1 MITKEIQVNG
11 TVFRL
16 TLTDPIISQ
25 VKNLK
30 SLYNTA
36 YEDPESFE
44 QLSTEISSVIQEIS
58 TAIEPKAD
66 DTHLDSLIQEIIK
79 TVDDK
84 TAEIKKISS
93 EKIGE
98 KQPENLDIK
107 NKFFIFYN

>member
-1 MITKEIQVNG
+1 MITKEIQVDG
-11 TVFRL
+11 IVFRL
-16 TLTDPIISQ
+16 TLTDLIIGQ

-84 TAEIKKISS
+84 TAEIKKISN
-93 EKIGE
+93 EKIG
-98 KQPENLDIK
+98 KK
-107 NKFFIFYN
+107 TYKKTKRKK

>member
-16 TLTDPIISQ
+16 TLTDPIIGQ

-58 TAIEPKAD
+58 TAIEPKPD
-66 DTHLDSLIQEIIK
+66 DTYLDSLIQEIIK

-84 TAEIKKISS
+84 TAEIKNVSS
-93 EKIGE
+93 EKKAG
-98 KQPENLDIK
+98 KK
-107 NKFFIFYN
+107 TRKSRHKK

>member
-16 TLTDPIISQ
+16 TLTDPIIGQ

-84 TAEIKKISS
+84 TAEIKKISN
-93 EKIGE
+93 EKID
-98 KQPENLDIK
+98 KKITK
-107 NKFFIFYN
+107 KSRHKK

>member
-1 MITKEIQVNG
+1 MITKEIQVSG
-11 TVFRL
+11 ITFRL

-30 SLYNTA
+30 ALYNTA

-58 TAIEPKAD
+58 TAIEPKPD

-84 TAEIKKISS
+84 TAEIKKISN
-93 EKIGE
+93 EKIE
-98 KQPENLDIK
+98 KK
-107 NKFFIFYN
+107 TTKKSRRKK

>member
-1 MITKEIQVNG
+1 MITKEILVNG
-11 TVFRL
+11 ITFRL

-84 TAEIKKISS
+84 TAEIKKISN
-93 EKIGE
+93 EKTEE
-98 KQPENLDIK
+98 KTARK
-107 NKFFIFYN
+107 SRRKK

>member
-16 TLTDPIISQ
+16 TLTDPIIGQ

-84 TAEIKKISS
+84 TAEIKKISN

-98 KQPENLDIK
+98 KTTRKSIRK
-107 NKFFIFYN
+107 K

>member
-11 TVFRL
+11 ITFRL
-16 TLTDPIISQ
+16 TLTDPIINQ

-44 QLSTEISSVIQEIS
+44 QLSTEISAAIQEIS

-66 DTHLDSLIQEIIK
+66 DAYLDSLIQEIIK

-84 TAEIKKISS
+84 LHKLKKSQM
-93 EKIGE
+93 K
-98 KQPENLDIK
+98 K
-107 NKFFIFYN
+107 

>member
-1 MITKEIQVNG
+1 MITKEIQVSG
-11 TVFRL
+11 ITFRL
-16 TLTDPIISQ
+16 TLTDSIITQ

-84 TAEIKKISS
+84 TAEIKNISS
-93 EKIGE
+93 EKIDG
-98 KQPENLDIK
+98 KTTRK
-107 NKFFIFYN
+107 SRHKK

>member
-44 QLSTEISSVIQEIS
+44 QLRTEISSVIQEIS

-84 TAEIKKISS
+84 TAEIKKISN
-93 EKIGE
+93 EKIGG
-98 KQPENLDIK
+98 KTTRK
-107 NKFFIFYN
+107 SKRKK

>member
-66 DTHLDSLIQEIIK
+66 DAHLDNLIQEIIK

-93 EKIGE
+93 ENTGE
-98 KQPENLDIK
+98 KITK
-107 NKFFIFYN
+107 KSRRKK

>member
-16 TLTDPIISQ
+16 TLTDLIIGQ

-66 DTHLDSLIQEIIK
+66 DTHLDSLIQEMIK

-93 EKIGE
+93 EKIG
-98 KQPENLDIK
+98 KK
-107 NKFFIFYN
+107 TTRKSRHKK

>member
-16 TLTDPIISQ
+16 TLTDLIIGQ

-44 QLSTEISSVIQEIS
+44 QLSTEISNVIQEIS
-58 TAIEPKAD
+58 TAVEPKPD

-84 TAEIKKISS
+84 TAEIKNTSS
-93 EKIGE
+93 EKIRG
-98 KQPENLDIK
+98 KTTRK
-107 NKFFIFYN
+107 SRHKK

>member
-11 TVFRL
+11 ISFRL

-44 QLSTEISSVIQEIS
+44 QLSTEISNVIQEIS

-93 EKIGE
+93 EKIG
-98 KQPENLDIK
+98 KK
-107 NKFFIFYN
+107 TTRKSRHKK

>member
-11 TVFRL
+11 ITFRL
-16 TLTDPIISQ
+16 TLTDHIISQ

-44 QLSTEISSVIQEIS
+44 QLSTEISNSIQEIS
-58 TAIEPKAD
+58 TAIEPRAD
-66 DTHLDSLIQEIIK
+66 DAYLDVLIQKIIE

-84 TAEIKKISS
+84 TAELKKVSN
-93 EKIGE
+93 EKIE
-98 KQPENLDIK
+98 KK
-107 NKFFIFYN
+107 GTKKTRRKK

>member
-1 MITKEIQVNG
+1 MIIKEIQVNG

-16 TLTDPIISQ
+16 TLTDPIINQ

-36 YEDPESFE
+36 YEDSESFE
-44 QLSTEISSVIQEIS
+44 QLGTEISSVIQEIS

-66 DTHLDSLIQEIIK
+66 DAHLDSLIQEIIK

-84 TAEIKKISS
+84 TAEIKKITN
-93 EKIGE
+93 EKIG
-98 KQPENLDIK
+98 KK
-107 NKFFIFYN
+107 TTKKSRRKK

>member
-44 QLSTEISSVIQEIS
+44 QLSTEISNVIQEIS

-84 TAEIKKISS
+84 TAEIKNTSS
-93 EKIGE
+93 EKIRG
-98 KQPENLDIK
+98 KTTRK
-107 NKFFIFYN
+107 SRHKK

>member
-16 TLTDPIISQ
+16 TLTDLIIGQ

-44 QLSTEISSVIQEIS
+44 QLSPAISSVIQEIS

-84 TAEIKKISS
+84 TAEIKNSSS
-93 EKIGE
+93 EKIMG
-98 KQPENLDIK
+98 KTTRK
-107 NKFFIFYN
+107 SRHKK